1 MAISDKNERDRRE
14 GQGQQRSIE
23 KQPSTGRALGQR
35 SRIPT
40 PFTFMQRMFEDM
52 DRLFGG
58 GFGQHGDIVPGGEN
72 FGDVELVSR
81 DVWSPAIDVSQ
92 QGDKLVVRA
101 DLPGVDK
108 DDVRLSVTDDAI
120 VLEGERKSE
129 TESTEGNVYHSER
142 SYGSFMRRIPLPS
155 GVDANA
161 VDASFDNGVLEVVVP
176 LSQSGARKVEVKSG
190 KASAGGKTEGPKP
203 NVMPSSQTGQQRPH

>member
-1 MAISDKNERDRRE
+1 MATSDKNERGRRE
-14 GQGQQRSIE
+14 GQGQQGSIE
-23 KQPSTGRALGQR
+23 KQQPSGVGRASQR
-35 SRIPT
+35 GRIPT

-72 FGDVELVSR
+72 FGDVELVAKDIWNPAV
-81 DVWSPAIDVSQ
+81 DVTQ
-92 QGDKLVVRA
+92 QGNNLVVRA

-108 DDVRLSVTDDAI
+108 NDVRLSVTDNAI
-120 VLEGERKSE
+120 VLEGERRSE
-129 TESTEGNVYHSER
+129 SESSEGSVYQSER
-142 SYGSFMRRIPLPS
+142 SHGSFMRRIPLPS

-176 LSQSGARKVEVKSG
+176 LPQSGARQVEVKSG
-190 KASAGGKTEGPKP
+190 KAAAGKTEGPKP
-203 NVMPSSQTGQQRPH
+203 NVMPQPQTGQQRPH